1 MLRARPRLGLATLC
15 VVSFAACGHGS
26 SGYLAPSSPQATVTA
41 FLDAVQANNLDRMS
55 ELWGSSGGPARN
67 HMDHTTLE
75 QRLTVIKIYLRHDRF
90 TVLESNAQ
98 TLSTSPDRRV
108 VRVRLSRDG
117 CTPVVPFT
125 TERYGKGWLV
135 SDIDLTAAGNP
146 AVPCAAAD
154 SSGATR

>member
-1 MLRARPRLGLATLC
+1 MHRALPRLWLAALC
-15 VVSFAACGHGS
+15 TVTVAACGHSS
-26 SGYLAPSSPQATVTA
+26 SGYMAPSSPEAAVTA
-41 FLDAVQANNLDRMS
+41 FLDAVHANSLDRMS
-55 ELWGSSGGPARN
+55 ELWGSSRGPARE

-75 QRLTVIKIYLRHDRF
+75 RRLTVIKIYLRHDRF
-90 TVLESNAQ
+90 TILEANAQ
-98 TLSTSPDRRV
+98 TLSTSPDQRV

-125 TERYGKGWLV
+125 MERYGRGWLV

-146 AVPCAAAD
+146 AVPCASAD